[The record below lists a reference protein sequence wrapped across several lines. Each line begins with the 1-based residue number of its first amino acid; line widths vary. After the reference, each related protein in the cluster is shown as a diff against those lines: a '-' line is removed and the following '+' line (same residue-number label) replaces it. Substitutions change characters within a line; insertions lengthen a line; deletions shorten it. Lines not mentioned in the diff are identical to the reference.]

1 MGFWDKRGF
10 LAHIYIYIYMRQ
22 KSTLVPKSHLCPVP
36 KNPNIY
42 NYLSSKNTYIYA
54 LLPPIYSSLTHNAI
68 DISHD

>member
-1 MGFWDKRGF
+1 
-10 LAHIYIYIYMRQ
+10 MRQ